1 MPTSRFEPSLI
12 KNKIKREE
20 VVRKSKKA
28 KNQLKLQRRLAIA
41 KQEANDP
48 AAKKVKDFS
57 SFCNITS
64 KRKLMYKLF
73 ARNVLQKTFL
83 AHLTTPENL
92 TRLS

>member
-28 KNQLKLQRRLAIA
+28 KSQLKLQRRLALA

-48 AAKKVKDFS
+48 AAKKVG
-57 SFCNITS
+57 
-64 KRKLMYKLF
+64 R
-73 ARNVLQKTFL
+73 FL
-83 AHLTTPENL
+83 PPPTYH
-92 TRLS
+92 

>member
-1 MPTSRFEPSLI
+1 MPTNRFEPSLI

-48 AAKKVKDFS
+48 AAKKVRNFFS
-57 SFCNITS
+57 FLS
-64 KRKLMYKLF
+64 LF
-73 ARNVLQKTFL
+73 LFL
-83 AHLTTPENL
+83 
-92 TRLS
+92 